1 MLSSYRVECPHAGCD
16 WSGSLVPSVV
26 QDIEAGN
33 GAQGFFLGTTALAAG
48 LLNAACMS

>member
-1 MLSSYRVECPHAGCD
+1 
-16 WSGSLVPSVV
+16 VPSVV